1 MGQLIE
7 VDRLVLGDVAVF
19 DTDRS
24 FSGQEGETYA
34 GAAAAEASG
43 TFPGLVASALFAEF
57 PSIVS
62 VYVFSN
68 TISVRNRGG
77 WAEEQADAA
86 AGIIRN
92 SLVHYAANRR

>member
-24 FSGQEGETYA
+24 LSGQEGETYT
-34 GAAAAEASG
+34 GPAAADASD
-43 TFPGLVASALFAEF
+43 TFPGQVASALFAEL

-68 TISVRNRGG
+68 TISVRNPGG
-77 WAEEQADAA
+77 WGEDQADAA

-92 SLVHYAANRR
+92 SLVYYASNRR

>member
-7 VDRLVLGDVAVF
+7 VDHVLLGDVAVF

-24 FSGQEGETYA
+24 FSGQEGETFPDA
-34 GAAAAEASG
+34 EAAAASD
-43 TFPGLVASALFAEF
+43 TFSGLVANALFEAV
-57 PSIVS
+57 PSLIS

-68 TISVRNRGG
+68 ALSIRRLGT
-77 WAEEQADAA
+77 WTDEQASAA

-92 SLVHYAANRR
+92 SLVHYTQNRN

>member
-7 VDRLVLGDVAVF
+7 VDSVVLGDVAVF

-34 GAAAAEASG
+34 SAAAADASG
-43 TFPGLVASALFAEF
+43 TFPGLVASALFSEF

-68 TISVRNRGG
+68 TVSVRSSGG
-77 WAEEQADAA
+77 WSEDRAKAA

-92 SLVHYAANRR
+92 SLVYYASNRQ

>member
-7 VDRLVLGDVAVF
+7 VNHLLIGDVALF

-24 FSGQEGETYA
+24 LSGQEGESYA
-34 GAAAAEASG
+34 DPESAAAAG
-43 TFPGLVASALFAEF
+43 TFPGRVAEALFAAI
-57 PSIVS
+57 PSIGS

-68 TISVRNRGG
+68 TISVKRSGG
-77 WAEEQADAA
+77 WADEIVESA

-92 SLVHYAANRR
+92 SLVHYAINRS

>member
-7 VDRLVLGDVAVF
+7 VDHLLLGDVAIF
-19 DTDRS
+19 DADRS
-24 FSGQEGETYA
+24 FSGQEGETYT
-34 GAAAAEASG
+34 GAEAASDSG
-43 TFPGLVASALFAEF
+43 TVPGRVASELFAAL

-68 TISVRNRGG
+68 TVSVRRAGG
-77 WAEEQADAA
+77 WTDEQASAA

-92 SLVHYAANRR
+92 SLVHYASNRQ

>member
-19 DTDRS
+19 DTDRT
-24 FSGQEGETYA
+24 FSGQEGETYTS
-34 GAAAAEASG
+34 AAAADASG
-43 TFPGLVASALFAEF
+43 TYPGLVASALFAEF

-68 TISVRNRGG
+68 TVSVRKSEG
-77 WAEEQADAA
+77 WDDEGADAA

-92 SLVHYAANRR
+92 SLVYYASNRQ

>member
-7 VDRLVLGDVAVF
+7 VDHLLLGDVAVF

-24 FSGQEGETYA
+24 LSGQEGETYA
-34 GAAAAEASG
+34 NAAAAASSG
-43 TFPGLVASALFAEF
+43 TFPGGVATALFATV
-57 PSIVS
+57 PSIMS

-68 TISVRNRGG
+68 TLSVRRSGG
-77 WAEEQADAA
+77 WTEEQAGAA

-92 SLVHYAANRR
+92 SLVHYAQNRK

>member
-19 DTDRS
+19 DTDRT
-24 FSGQEGETYA
+24 FSGQEGETYTT
-34 GAAAAEASG
+34 AAAADASG
-43 TFPGLVASALFAEF
+43 TYPGLVARALFAEF

-68 TISVRNRGG
+68 TVSVRNPEG
-77 WAEEQADAA
+77 WDDEQADAA

-92 SLVHYAANRR
+92 SLVYYASNRM